1 MRRRHPRLHSIHFW
15 IERTEAHCPREPI
28 DRVVGLA
35 MPNLEESAYEP
46 SCSQAWIK
54 RERSVDERDAAIEVA
69 DKMGDGTS
77 ASRERDCI
85 VPTQFNSPSC
95 KVYAFAHLVD
105 TVGHP
110 SV

>member
-1 MRRRHPRLHSIHFW
+1 MRHRHPRLHSIHFW
-15 IERTEAHCPREPI
+15 IERTEAHCPRETI

-35 MPNLEESAYEP
+35 MPDLEESAHEP
-46 SCSQAWIK
+46 SRSQVWIK

-85 VPTQFNSPSC
+85 VPTQFNGPLC
-95 KVYAFAHLVD
+95 KVYDFAHRVH
-105 TVGHP
+105 TG
-110 SV
+110 